1 MRRPP
6 FRIAV
11 AGTHSTGKTTFLT
24 RLKELFEQRGL
35 GVAYVHDSAVNAQDK
50 GFPILAEH
58 TFESTAWLMARAI
71 ELETEATIS
80 ADVILVDRPVADA
93 LGYLR
98 AALRHTNRS
107 ISPSR
112 MEALERICA
121 AWSPEYDLAFL
132 TVLDA
137 SVQLGEG
144 RDGDALFRLRAAEE
158 VTSVVDRFMPDR
170 RLLPH
175 GGADAAL
182 ALATAAFDGQ
192 PSEGGY
198 GSEGRG

>member
-35 GVAYVHDSAVNAQDK
+35 VVAYVHDSAVNAQDK

-71 ELETEATIS
+71 ELEAEATLS

-93 LGYLR
+93 LGYLQ
-98 AALRHTNRS
+98 AALLHTSRS
-107 ISPSR
+107 IAPAR
-112 MEALERICA
+112 LEALEQICA
-121 AWSPEYDLAFL
+121 AWAPEYDLAFL
-132 TVLDA
+132 TVLDP
-137 SVQLGEG
+137 SVELGEG
-144 RDGDALFRLRAAEE
+144 RDGDALFRARAAEE
-158 VTSVVDRFMPDR
+158 VTRIVDRFMPDR
-170 RLLPH
+170 HLLFQ
-175 GGADAAL
+175 GGAETAL
-182 ALATAAFDGQ
+182 AFAITAFDD
-192 PSEGGY
+192 PH
-198 GSEGRG
+198 RRA

>member
-1 MRRPP
+1 MKRPP

-24 RLKELFEQRGL
+24 GLKELFEQRGL
-35 GVAYVHDSAVNAQDK
+35 VVAYVHDSAVNAQDK

-107 ISPSR
+107 ISPGR

-132 TVLDA
+132 TVLDP

-144 RDGDALFRLRAAEE
+144 RDEDARFRMRAAEE
-158 VTSVVDRFMPDR
+158 VACVVDRFMPDR
-170 RLLPH
+170 RLLCY

-182 ALATAAFDGQ
+182 AFATTAFADQPAEREDG
-192 PSEGGY
+192 S
-198 GSEGRG
+198 GRE

>member
-35 GVAYVHDSAVNAQDK
+35 VVAYVHDSAVNAQDK
-50 GFPILAEH
+50 GFPILADH

-71 ELETEATIS
+71 ELETEAAIS
-80 ADVILVDRPVADA
+80 AEVILVDRPVADA
-93 LGYLR
+93 LGYLQ

-107 ISPSR
+107 IAPAR
-112 MEALERICA
+112 TEALERICA
-121 AWSPEYDLAFL
+121 AWAPEYDLAFL
-132 TVLDA
+132 TVLDP
-137 SVQLGEG
+137 SVELGEG
-144 RDGDALFRLRAAEE
+144 RDGDGLFRVRAAEE
-158 VTSVVDRFMPDR
+158 VTRVVDRFMPDR
-170 RLLPH
+170 HLLRN

-182 ALATAAFDGQ
+182 TFAVGTFDDQ
-192 PSEGGY
+192 P
-198 GSEGRG
+198 RVA